1 MYKEILFTKE
11 AHALHH
17 PDAMMRLLHP
27 GTSKLA
33 SVESP
38 LHPLVQEYI
47 CSIEPD
53 DNSTWVLVNA
63 LGAGEWYGQNINGDF
78 FPYKEL
84 VTHTD
89 EWLGLPVWDRQRRHT
104 GSRQIVTGYP
114 SFYDAGVY
122 KHHVNKDIAKSF
134 GDIMAAI
141 WNEKMKRVELII
153 RKRVELI
160 IRLDHERAKTWLAS
174 EIIQRILDGDFP
186 DVSMGC
192 KVPYDVCSICGNKA
206 KTKEQY
212 CIHIN
217 ERRTNRDP
225 RGDGQR
231 PYMINIKP
239 RFFDLSFV
247 FIGADKTARVLKKIA
262 SAEMEKDARSIGVG
276 KMLSKAVPDDYK
288 PYIRK
293 AIKKTFI
300 KDEMKKSA
308 VDETAIRALLY
319 KVASMNKEGRQLKLA
334 DIIKYVVPNKDAARV
349 SKIMGGEP
357 DLPEEAQDELARK
370 GIDGA
375 AEETARGGMVL
386 KPHEFMRIALVGSG
400 LKDLADKLRG
410 KTFSPSDDVELPM
423 HPCPVHGSSGG
434 PHEGLKRLFM
444 DRSVTPPAIV
454 KREVR
459 IIMMSP
465 KSQPGNKQEAKS
477 PLLDK
482 ISAAYN
488 GYRLWLLAN
497 QSELGLNKEASA
509 PSLEAG
515 FGGRVIEEVTG
526 DPELTEAYL
535 LAAHWQAGGR

>member
-17 PDAMMRLLHP
+17 PDAMMRLLYP
-27 GTSKLA
+27 GVIKLA
-33 SVESP
+33 SEGEVEDSP

-47 CSIEPD
+47 GCIEPD

-89 EWLGLPVWDRQRRHT
+89 EWLGLPICDRSAKHT

-114 SFYDAGVY
+114 SFYDANVY
-122 KHHVNKDIAKSF
+122 KHHVNKDPSKSF

-141 WNEKMKRVELII
+141 WNEKMKRVELVI
-153 RKRVELI
+153 RI
-160 IRLDHERAKTWLAS
+160 DHERAEKWLAS
-174 EIIQRILDGDFP
+174 EIVRRINDGDFP

-206 KTKEQY
+206 KTKAEY
-212 CIHIN
+212 CVHIN

-262 SAEMEKDARSIGVG
+262 SADQEKIARSVGVG
-276 KMLSKAVPDDYK
+276 KVVSKAFPETYK
-288 PYIRK
+288 PYARQFINE
-293 AIKKTFI
+293 ALKKE
-300 KDEMKKSA
+300 EMKKSA
-308 VDETAIRALLY
+308 VNETALRELLY
-319 KVASMNKEGRQLKLA
+319 KAASLSKEGRQLKLA

-349 SKIMGGEP
+349 SRIMGGEP

-370 GIDGA
+370 GIDEA

-400 LKDLADKLRG
+400 LRGLADKLRG
-410 KTFSPSDDVELPM
+410 KTFAPSDDVELPM
-423 HPCPVHGSSGG
+423 HPCPMHGGSNMLGG
-434 PHEGLKRLFM
+434 GWKRLLEG
-444 DRSVTPPAIV
+444 RSVTPPAIV
-454 KREVR
+454 KREIR
-459 IIMMSP
+459 IIMMGPS
-465 KSQPGNKQEAKS
+465 SQPGNPQEAKS

-515 FGGRVIEEVTG
+515 FGGRSIEEVRG
-526 DPELTEAYL
+526 DQELTEAYL

>member
-11 AHALHH
+11 AHAAHH
-17 PDAMMRLLHP
+17 PDAMMRVLHP

-33 SVESP
+33 SIESP

-53 DNSTWVLVNA
+53 ENSTWILVNA
-63 LGAGEWYGQNINGDF
+63 LGAGEWYGQNINGDY
-78 FPYKEL
+78 FPYGEL

-89 EWLGLPVWDRQRRHT
+89 DWLDIPIEDRDAKHA
-104 GSRQIVTGYP
+104 GSRKIVTGYP

-122 KHHVNKDIAKSF
+122 KHHVNKDINKSF
-134 GDIMAAI
+134 GDIEAAI
-141 WNEKMKRVELII
+141 WNEGM
-153 RKRVELI
+153 KRVELI
-160 IRLDHERAKTWLAS
+160 IRLDQKRAEKWLAS
-174 EIIQRILDGDFP
+174 EIIKRINGGDFP

-192 KVPYDVCSICGNKA
+192 KVPYDVCSICKNKA
-206 KTKEQY
+206 KTKEEY
-212 CIHIN
+212 CDHIN
-217 ERRTNRDP
+217 ERRTVRDP

-231 PYMINIKP
+231 PYMINIRP

-262 SAEMEKDARSIGVG
+262 SVEMEKEARTPPGLLGKVIGKAAEPVLPKRDA
-276 KMLSKAVPDDYK
+276 
-288 PYIRK
+288 
-293 AIKKTFI
+293 
-300 KDEMKKSA
+300 A
-308 VDETAIRALLY
+308 VDEKSLRKLLY
-319 KVASMNKEGRQLKLA
+319 KASSLQKEGRQLKLA
-334 DIIKYVVPNKDAARV
+334 DIIKYVVPNRAAARV

-386 KPHEFMRIALVGSG
+386 KPHEFMRIALVSSG

-410 KTFSPSDDVELPM
+410 KTFSPSDDVEMPM
-423 HPCPVHGSSGG
+423 HPCPMHGSSRG

-444 DRSVTPPAIV
+444 GRSVTPPTIV
-454 KREVR
+454 RREIR
-459 IIMMSP
+459 IIMMGP
-465 KSQPGNKQEAKS
+465 ESQPGKPEESKS

-515 FGGRVIEEVTG
+515 FGSSAIEEMAG
-526 DPELTEAYL
+526 DLELTTAYL